1 MLAQLGPGGVLI
13 LDAEGDGADRY
24 RPMLPPGC
32 RIIMVPAKRIARR
45 LYGSSARTN
54 MILCGASRFV
64 LDGRTAPAGDLPTNL
79 SGGLGGFGHPV
90 GGTGE
95 RQMVDLLEQLTG
107 RAPNQ
112 VKSGKEHGMMI
123 SMGGNDKTVTALV
136 VKRTA

>member
-1 MLAQLGPGGVLI
+1 MLELYDCFSITALLALESIVFSQPG
-13 LDAEGDGADRY
+13 
-24 RPMLPPGC
+24 
-32 RIIMVPAKRIARR
+32 
-45 LYGSSARTN
+45 
-54 MILCGASRFV
+54 GASRFV

-90 GGTGE
+90 GGTGV

-112 VKSGKEHGMMI
+112 VQSGKEHGMMI